1 MRAVA
6 GSLLIV
12 AASVLAG
19 AGIISEATLM
29 AHNRSG
35 NPAGMAMLIAMIV
48 ALLGLILLVA
58 GLAGDGRP
66 PSEK

>member
-6 GSLLIV
+6 GALLIV

-19 AGIISEATLM
+19 AAIIAEATLQ

-35 NPAGMAMLIAMIV
+35 NPAGMAMLIAMV
-48 ALLGLILLVA
+48 LALLGLILLVA
-58 GLAGDGRP
+58 GLAGDRRP
-66 PSEK
+66 PSKQ